1 MITKELPEGTH
12 HPRGRKPGWLKVRA
26 PGGEAYA
33 RIKHLLRER
42 KLHTVCEE
50 ARCPNQGECWSA
62 GTATVMILGDV
73 CTRGCRFCAV
83 TSGDPDGQVDPEE
96 PWKVAEMVVSLELK
110 YVVLTSV
117 DRDDLPDGGADH
129 FAETIRQIHS
139 QDPGIRV
146 EVLTPD
152 FRGDRQAVGAVL
164 EAGPDVFAHN
174 LEVVRRLTPTI
185 RDRRCDYDQSLDVLL
200 TARAIRPE
208 GMTKS
213 SIMLGLGE
221 TEEEVLQAMEDL
233 VGVGVDVLTLGQY
246 LQPSPRHHEVVE
258 FIHPDRF
265 EDLGRKA
272 EAMGFL
278 YVASGPLV
286 RSSYRAAELFLEG
299 KIGR

>member
-1 MITKELPEGTH
+1 MITKELPEETH
-12 HPRGRKPGWLKVRA
+12 HPRARKPGWLKVRA

-33 RIKHLLRER
+33 RIKRLLRER

-50 ARCPNQGECWSA
+50 AQCPNQGECWGA
-62 GTATVMILGDV
+62 GTATVLILGDV

-83 TSGDPDGQVDPEE
+83 TSGNPGGEVDPEE
-96 PWKVAEMVVSLELK
+96 PWKVSEVIASLGLR

-129 FAETIRQIHS
+129 FAETIRQIHA
-139 QDPGIRV
+139 QDREIRV

-152 FRGDRQAVGAVL
+152 FQGDRQAVGTVL
-164 EAGPDVFAHN
+164 QGGPDVFAHN
-174 LEVVRRLTPTI
+174 LEVVRRLTPVI

-200 TARAIRPE
+200 TAKAIHPE

-221 TEEEVLQAMEDL
+221 TEEEVLQAMDDL

-246 LQPSPRHHEVVE
+246 LQPSPKHHEVVE

-265 EDLGRKA
+265 EELGRKA
-272 EAMGFL
+272 KSMGFL

-299 KIGR
+299 EIGR